1 MSKRVLA
8 LGYPI
13 GFTLLNNNEFFN
25 VQLNDRMYPL
35 NLIAT
40 YLWLNS
46 MNLESPE
53 KIKLICIDELKIR
66 GFNLDVDF
74 NNKDI
79 EDMYNLLLDNRLIIE
94 FDDTNEGLIGLFN
107 EIKDINIIRKGFG
120 LGIEN
125 DRIFIL
131 HNNEK
136 CEITP
141 NQYLL
146 WQLCDSK
153 KMFSDVYNIAVKN
166 IKLITKATASSFTDE
181 ELKSVILRD
190 ILDLYMRDLLGIISI

>member
-13 GFTLLNNNEFFN
+13 GFTSLNDNEFFN
-25 VQLNDRMYPL
+25 IQLNDRMYPL

-46 MNLESPE
+46 MNLESTE
-53 KIKLICIDELKIR
+53 NVKLKSIDELKIR

-74 NNKDI
+74 NNEDI

-107 EIKDINIIRKGFG
+107 EIKDTNIARKGFG

-153 KMFSDVYNIAVKN
+153 KIFSDIYNIAVKN
-166 IKLITKATASSFTDE
+166 IKLIMKTTTNSFTDE
-181 ELKSVILRD
+181 ELKSIILRD
-190 ILDLYMRDLLGIISI
+190 ILDLYTRDLLGIISI

>member
-153 KMFSDVYNIAVKN
+153 KMFSDVYNIAIKN

>member
-153 KMFSDVYNIAVKN
+153 KMFSDVYNIAIKN

-190 ILDLYMRDLLGIISI
+190 ILDLYMRDLLGIIYI

>member
-13 GFTLLNNNEFFN
+13 GFTPLNNNDFFN

-46 MNLESPE
+46 MNLESPKE
-53 KIKLICIDELKIR
+53 SKSACINELKIR
-66 GFNLDVDF
+66 GFNLGEDF
-74 NNKDI
+74 DNKDI

-94 FDDTNEGLIGLFN
+94 FDDTNEGLIKLFDA
-107 EIKDINIIRKGFG
+107 IKDINITRKGFG

-125 DRIFIL
+125 GNIFIL

-146 WQLCDSK
+146 WQLCDGK
-153 KMFSDVYNIAVKN
+153 KIFSDVFQIAVKN
-166 IKLITKATASSFTDE
+166 IKLITKTTNNTITDE
-181 ELKSVILRD
+181 ELKSVIVQE
-190 ILDLYMRDLLGIISI
+190 IMDLYKRDLLYIISI

>member
-1 MSKRVLA
+1 MSKRVLS

>member
-46 MNLESPE
+46 MNLESSE
-53 KIKLICIDELKIR
+53 KVKSICIDELKIR
-66 GFNLDVDF
+66 GFNLNVDF
-74 NNKDI
+74 NNEDI
-79 EDMYNLLLDNRLIIE
+79 EEIYNLLLDNRLIIE
-94 FDDTNEGLIGLFN
+94 FDDTNGGLLGLFN
-107 EIKDINIIRKGFG
+107 VIEDINIVRKGFG

-131 HNNEK
+131 YNNEK

-146 WQLCDSK
+146 WQLCDGK
-153 KMFSDVYNIAVKN
+153 KRFLDIYHIAVKN
-166 IKLITKATASSFTDE
+166 IKLITKATTNSFTDE
-181 ELKSVILRD
+181 ELKSVIVRD

>member
-25 VQLNDRMYPL
+25 VQLNDRVYPL

-153 KMFSDVYNIAVKN
+153 KMFSDVYNIAIKN